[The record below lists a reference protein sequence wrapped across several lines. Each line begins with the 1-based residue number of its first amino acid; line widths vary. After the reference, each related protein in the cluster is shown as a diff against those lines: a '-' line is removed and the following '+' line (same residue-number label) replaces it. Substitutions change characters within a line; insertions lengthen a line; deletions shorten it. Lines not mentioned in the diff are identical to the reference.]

1 MGACRV
7 RLTARHYLAYRQII
21 RERDRP
27 MNETELERVRELVR
41 ISGEMITD
49 EMTGILISSN
59 RSFYF
64 DDVAWLVG
72 VVEEL
77 AEMLGVSI

>member
-1 MGACRV
+1 
-7 RLTARHYLAYRQII
+7 
-21 RERDRP
+21 

-41 ISGEMITD
+41 ISGEMI
-49 EMTGILISSN
+49 EAGSSS
-59 RSFYF
+59 SFYF

-77 AEMLGVSI
+77 AEMLGVTE